1 LLERLDE
8 DGRVAPIPAGRPEHL
23 EEPVL
28 QRQTDRLVI
37 GRMLRLRIDADR
49 ASRFLGLLLRQGDDL
64 LEGRDVESTVELLR
78 ALGEWLD
85 ARKVLI
91 SARVKSE
98 TNQPSSV
105 APSMI
110 AVRRRLANSGR
121 VETSVVAMMF
131 GSWRATR
138 WPSLVATRSGSM

>member
-1 LLERLDE
+1 MRPVSLDFRFASAMTSSNVGISKRPLNCC
-8 DGRVAPIPAGRPEHL
+8 GRS
-23 EEPVL
+23 
-28 QRQTDRLVI
+28 
-37 GRMLRLRIDADR
+37 
-49 ASRFLGLLLRQGDDL
+49 ASG
-64 LEGRDVESTVELLR
+64 
-78 ALGEWLD
+78 WM

-105 APSMI
+105 APSTT

-121 VETSVVAMMF
+121 VDTSVVAMMF

-138 WPSLVATRSGSM
+138 